1 MNILNRKIQLV
12 LLMRLKAIRMKIT
25 IKWLISL
32 ISLYL
37 QILFKIFS
45 RRLHSNC
52 KASNHQVY
60 SIKIMIFLVIINNKI
75 MVISNILINNSI
87 KAISKIKAIRFIQI
101 NLIIS
106 MGFSKIIK
114 KHLVINIKA
123 DNSLVIQPINN
134 KIDSKILK

>member
-1 MNILNRKIQLV
+1 
-12 LLMRLKAIRMKIT
+12 
-25 IKWLISL
+25 
-32 ISLYL
+32 
-37 QILFKIFS
+37 
-45 RRLHSNC
+45 
-52 KASNHQVY
+52 
-60 SIKIMIFLVIINNKI
+60 